1 MSCGV
6 GEPLACT
13 PVSSVREMSSA
24 GSWSIP
30 PLFENLVDDASLLMP
45 REGMPSVADVVARY
59 LDGRGAPYGRLTGQ
73 LVTPVSRLPEVLVE
87 VAAAAPN
94 RPVELS
100 LLVDTGLGAL
110 PKALSMVLSRS
121 TVVTPRTVEAPAP
134 PDVDATWLERVA
146 EFVPDDVLAVVEP
159 RRPLQGDTRAWL
171 DAVRRVAEHGCTPK
185 LRCGGPRPSD
195 IPSDDEVAD
204 FLEVAGAAGRGCVTS
219 LGLRHAVRPA
229 DTAGAPL
236 ARRAHGILNL
246 LVASAR
252 VKSSG
257 DVRSALRSTDGSAL
271 AKEIARLS
279 TRAAKAVRAMLG
291 RCAAGPTPVTAA
303 ELAGLGLL

>member
-1 MSCGV
+1 M
-6 GEPLACT
+6 
-13 PVSSVREMSSA
+13 SSVRVVSST

-30 PLFENLVDDASLLMP
+30 PLFEHLVDDASLLLP
-45 REGMPSVADVVARY
+45 RDATLSVADVVARY

-73 LVTPVSRLPEVLVE
+73 LVSPLSRLSEVVAE
-87 VAAAAPN
+87 VAAAAPS
-94 RPVELS
+94 RPVELA
-100 LLVDTGLGAL
+100 LVVDTGLGAV

-121 TVVTPRTVEAPAP
+121 NLVTPCSVETPAP

-146 EFVPDDVLAVVEP
+146 EFVPDDVLPVVEP
-159 RRPLQGDTRAWL
+159 RRPLNGDTAAWL
-171 DAVRRVAEHGCTPK
+171 GAVRMVAEHGCTPK

-204 FLEVAGAAGRGCVTS
+204 FLEITGATGRGCVTS
-219 LGLRHAVRPA
+219 LGLRHAVRPVDDSA
-229 DTAGAPL
+229 DPAGGAPI
-236 ARRAHGILNL
+236 RRAHGILNL

-252 VKSSG
+252 VRGSG
-257 DVRSALRSTDGSAL
+257 DVRSALRSTDGAAL
-271 AKEIARLS
+271 AKEIGRLS
-279 TRAAKAVRAMLG
+279 SKAVQGVRSMLG